1 MNIPKPSISR
11 HTVAHGCIAILE
23 WMEKLLVRVISGFN
37 GLKKR
42 IIVTILDMTSTDL
55 STILIVR

>member
-1 MNIPKPSISR
+1 LLMVVLQSLN
-11 HTVAHGCIAILE
+11 